1 MNLSTIKSVVTV
13 GAGRGF
19 LILKKFSPEILMT
32 LGVVGVVGSTVLA
45 CKATLK
51 VDDIL
56 EESSEAAEKIKRV
69 NEESPEKYS
78 DAAAKKDL
86 LVLKTQTAVEFVKLY
101 GPSVTLGVASI
112 ACMLSAHG
120 IMRKRNLAL
129 IGAFKA
135 VSQSFSDYRKRVV
148 EEYGPDQDR
157 MFKNGITKIEQTI
170 MKYTDDNGVEHE
182 SETKTIEVL
191 DPNNISQYARFFDEC
206 STQWSKTPEY
216 NLMYVKAQQN
226 YANDLLKSRGH
237 VFLNEVYD
245 MLGVPR
251 SQAGAVTGWVKGF
264 GDDFIDFGVFN
275 GASDPVRY
283 FVNGTERSI
292 LLDFNVAGV
301 IYDMI

>member
-69 NEESPEKYS
+69 NAESPEKYS

-129 IGAFKA
+129 IGAYKA
-135 VSQSFSDYRKRVV
+135 VSQSFSDYRKRVT
-148 EEYGPDQDR
+148 EKYGSEQDR
-157 MFKNGITKIEQTI
+157 MFKNGITTI
-170 MKYTDDNGVEHE
+170 VETISDENGVET
-182 SETKTIEVL
+182 TKTIEVV
-191 DPNNISQYARFFDEC
+191 DPNGISQYARFFDEF
-206 STQWSKTPEY
+206 SEQWSKTPEY
-216 NLMYVKAQQN
+216 NLMYLKAQQN

-237 VFLNEVYD
+237 VFLNEIYD

-251 SQAGAVTGWVKGF
+251 SQAGAVTGWVKGY
-264 GDDFIDFGVFN
+264 GDDFVDFGIFN
-275 GASDPVRY
+275 GEDGRTRD
-283 FVNGTERSI
+283 FVNGYERSI